1 MKKRSIKEKISLII
15 TVIFVLT
22 ALAFNIKN
30 FRKDIK
36 YITSSEVNN
45 KYNNKQNNDKEKNY
59 NVKDYIPGVWDTL
72 GESIDYFK
80 INIDNKEKVAEV
92 ETLIDDSITALNS
105 IEDAL
110 NKNYKGT
117 YSNLVLY
124 TRDIKKKFVYL
135 REILEKDKNHNT
147 VKEEILKSIEQNYLE
162 GKKYIK

>member
-45 KYNNKQNNDKEKNY
+45 KYNNKQNNYKEKSY
-59 NVKDYIPGVWDTL
+59 NIKEHISDIWDTL
-72 GESIDYFK
+72 GECIDYLK
-80 INIDNKEKVAEV
+80 INIDNKEKAIEM

-105 IEDAL
+105 IENAL
-110 NKNYKGT
+110 SKNYKDT
-117 YSNLVLY
+117 HSNLVLY

-135 REILEKDKNHNT
+135 KEILEKDENYNT

>member
-36 YITSSEVNN
+36 YIASSEVNN
-45 KYNNKQNNDKEKNY
+45 KYNNKQNNYKEKSY
-59 NVKDYIPGVWDTL
+59 NVKEHILDIWDTL
-72 GESIDYFK
+72 GECIDYLK
-80 INIDNKEKVAEV
+80 INIDNKEKAIEM

-105 IEDAL
+105 IEDVL
-110 NKNYKGT
+110 NKNYENT
-117 YSNLVLY
+117 SNNLGLC
-124 TRDIKKKFVYL
+124 TRNIKKRFVYL
-135 REILEKDKNHNT
+135 REILQKDKNHNT
-147 VKEEILKSIEQNYLE
+147 VKEELLKSIEQNYLE